1 MENQT
6 SRHQSLQAAT
16 SAPVGG
22 GLEPHFT
29 PLHAYIKEQFGG
41 PREAARQFQEIMDEM
56 VSMATMKDEY
66 VCTSP
71 FRFATLYG
79 HLQLLRDALEECAGT
94 TR

>member
-1 MENQT
+1 MQNQT
-6 SRHQSLQAAT
+6 PSHQFTSSPIAAQT
-16 SAPVGG
+16 GG
-22 GLEPHFT
+22 VQEPHFT

-56 VSMATMKDEY
+56 VNMATMRDEY

-79 HLQLLRDALEECAGT
+79 HLHGLSNALDDCAGT
-94 TR
+94 NA